1 MKTLPRS
8 CERERVVPCRFTGK
22 PTPYLA
28 PLLLALAVLLAF
40 ATPASAADRP
50 RLPAWRERMAPLV
63 PHTYVARHTGT
74 TTPLTIDGKLD
85 DPAWATAPWTTDF
98 VDIEGSAKPRPHLRT
113 RAKILWDDTYLY
125 VAAELTDPHLWA
137 TLTQHD
143 AVIFH
148 DPDFEVFLDP
158 DGDTHAYYEY
168 ELNALNTGWD
178 LFLPKPY
185 LDGAKADNSWE
196 IPGLKTAVHLRGT
209 LNNPSDTDT
218 GWTLE
223 IAFPWTAF
231 EPLAS
236 TATIA
241 PRAPTEG
248 TQWRV
253 NFSRV
258 QWQITTSKGRYEKVP
273 NTPEN
278 NWVWSPQGVIDMHR
292 PEMWGRV
299 QFTRHPAA
307 EPVAVPPVPG
317 VAARNTALDF
327 YYAQLDYHRTHQ
339 RWATTF
345 AELNWSAPATLAT
358 APTFTPS
365 PDATAYTFSVPF
377 CDPTA
382 AAPRQWTIRQD
393 RRLTLETHRD
403 QSATNDVLHP

>member
-1 MKTLPRS
+1 MKNLPVGARLVRAFLALTFALTLAPRS
-8 CERERVVPCRFTGK
+8 P
-22 PTPYLA
+22 
-28 PLLLALAVLLAF
+28 
-40 ATPASAADRP
+40 AADRP

-63 PHTYVARHTGT
+63 PPTYVARHTGT
-74 TTPLTIDGKLD
+74 ATPLNIDGQLD

-98 VDIEGSAKPRPHLRT
+98 VDIEADAKPKPRHRT
-113 RAKILWDDTYLY
+113 RAKIIWDDTYLY
-125 VAAELTDPHLWA
+125 IAAELTDPHLWA

-143 AVIFH
+143 AVIFQ

-158 DGDTHAYYEY
+158 EGDTHAYYEF

-185 LDGAKADNSWE
+185 MDGAKANNAWE

-231 EPLAS
+231 EPPSS

-248 TQWRV
+248 TQWRM

-258 QWQITTSKGRYEKVP
+258 QWQATTAAGRYEKPP

-299 QFTRHPAA
+299 HFTRGPAP
-307 EPVAVPPVPG
+307 EPVAVTPVPG
-317 VAARNTALDF
+317 LAARNTALDF
-327 YYAQLDYHRTHQ
+327 YYAQLDYHRTHR

-345 AELNWSAPATLAT
+345 TELNWSAPATLTT
-358 APTFTPS
+358 APVFTPS
-365 PDATAYTFSVPF
+365 PDATGYEFSVPF
-377 CDPTA
+377 NDGAT
-382 AAPRQWTIRQD
+382 RRTWTIRQD

-403 QSATNDVLHP
+403 QSATNGVLRP